1 MPDYIVQGTL
11 IDGSGRKPAPLH
23 WLKVSAGR
31 IEEVCTDKA
40 KPLPPDANIVLN
52 ANGMT
57 VMPGIVDAHCHLSY
71 GDARNI
77 EEQDLYGSAEYRA
90 IRGTW
95 HAGKVLRAGVTS
107 VSDPGGSWQVAV
119 AVRDAIRAGMFPGP
133 RITAAGRYLSSRT
146 GLTDYFPAWVGNVP
160 SGVGALTQN
169 SAEML
174 EEIRK
179 QVKGGVDFIKVAAS
193 GESPILT
200 PGGGSVPAF
209 RREELQLMV
218 DESHRLGRRITA
230 HARSGMAVVD
240 CVDAGMDWIMHGDYM
255 TREQADKL
263 CRSGIPLCPTLT
275 LIANIAEWGHLCG
288 CSPPRVERY
297 KRNLEAAVAI
307 LRYAHAQGVTLMCGT
322 DSGFS
327 VTPFGEWHAR
337 EMEIF
342 VTHIGMS
349 PLEAITCGT
358 RNSAFA
364 VDSANLGTLEPGKYA
379 DVLVVDGDPLKDI
392 RILQDKSAIR
402 AVFKEGAA
410 VDLKRPAHIE
420 KFPWERIM
428 AVSGTELYYETVHG
442 KNHA

>member
-23 WLKVSAGR
+23 WLKMSAGR
-31 IEEVCTDKA
+31 VEEVCTDMA
-40 KPLPPDANIVLN
+40 KPLPPDASIVLN
-52 ANGMT
+52 AKGMT

-133 RITAAGRYLSSRT
+133 RITAAGRYLSSHT

-179 QVKGGVDFIKVAAS
+179 QVKGGVDFVKIAAS

-200 PGGGSVPAF
+200 PGGGSVPSF

-218 DESHRLGRRITA
+218 DEAHRLGRRVTA
-230 HARSGMAVVD
+230 HARSGVAVSD

-263 CRSGIPLCPTLT
+263 AASGIPLCPALT
-275 LIANIAEWGHLCG
+275 LLANIAEWGHLCG
-288 CSPPRVERY
+288 CSKPRIERNS
-297 KRNLEAAVAI
+297 RNFDTAIEI
-307 LRYAHAQGVTLMCGT
+307 LRYAHGQGVTLMCGT
-322 DSGFS
+322 DSGFAI
-327 VTPFGEWHAR
+327 TPFGEWHAR

-358 RNSAFA
+358 KNAAFA
-364 VDSANLGTLEPGKYA
+364 VDSANVGTLEPGKYA

-392 RILQDKSAIR
+392 RILQDKVKDPRRVQGRRRGGPEATR
-402 AVFKEGAA
+402 A
-410 VDLKRPAHIE
+410 H
-420 KFPWERIM
+420 
-428 AVSGTELYYETVHG
+428 
-442 KNHA
+442 